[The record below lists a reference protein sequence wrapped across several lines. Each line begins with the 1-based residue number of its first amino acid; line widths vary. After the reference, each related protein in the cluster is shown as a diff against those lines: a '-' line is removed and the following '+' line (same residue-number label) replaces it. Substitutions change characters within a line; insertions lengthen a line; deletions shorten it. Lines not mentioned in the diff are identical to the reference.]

1 VRGRVDNVPLA
12 QNDTPEE
19 KADHEEIRLLFY
31 LVTLKGR
38 SPEIAL
44 QTKGGSAQVA
54 GCCEQGKLFEKELGT
69 GRGVQELATGCGVP
83 VMYLPVRCDTNVPIQ
98 SLSCRAET

>member
-44 QTKGGSAQVA
+44 QTKGAPRKSLVVA
-54 GCCEQGKLFEKELGT
+54 SRESCSKRNSEPAAGFRNSQPGT
-69 GRGVQELATGCGVP
+69 GDVSAGQVRYKRADPKP
-83 VMYLPVRCDTNVPIQ
+83 V
-98 SLSCRAET
+98 LSR